1 MYVNIYLTDYYQIE
15 KQGGLLMGKIINCEK
30 CGESIDYSEDLVTAT
45 VILEV
50 LPFHSQCYATNL
62 KGANTLVVSNQ
73 PLNGFASNF
82 RTIAFSLF
90 SILWAIFAVQSLK
103 CFSFVE
109 MTLLIYQYYS
119 LVIYDRLNYVLN

>member
-1 MYVNIYLTDYYQIE
+1 MYGNIYLTDYFQIE

-90 SILWAIFAVQSLK
+90 AILWAIFAEQSLK
-103 CFSFVE
+103 WISFVA
-109 MTLLIYQYYS
+109 MP
-119 LVIYDRLNYVLN
+119 LVIYRLYSYVRYERHVK